1 MEDPFVSFKLAPDK
15 YAGQKRKQY
24 NSTSE
29 DGKSKKIID
38 EVHSLTSTTFFSFG
52 LIHPFVVNAPSG
64 SAGCYQRY
72 QGTDSTR

>member
-1 MEDPFVSFKLAPDK
+1 MEDPFFSLAPDK

-52 LIHPFVVNAPSG
+52 LIHPFVVNVPSG